1 MRPVD
6 ARTAD
11 DLLAIA
17 EDARERTRRED
28 PTGAASIEARYPEL
42 LETLDWYL
50 DAGQP
55 DQAFRLATALV
66 SFWMSTK
73 RIDDGDRWFARA
85 LAQPA
90 GSPSR
95 RARATYDHGYLV
107 FWAGRYDLA
116 DERFADARARAEDVG
131 DSNLVAL
138 ALAGAARVALGRDP
152 AEAARLCRDALAAT
166 EGTPASDGRSSA
178 LHVLGVALQMAG
190 DLEGARDVM
199 TSRLELA
206 RENGD
211 EFIVWVE
218 SSNLSMVERQLG
230 NLDRAE
236 APVPRCAPDRPGP
249 RRRDGDPMDHQ
260 RTRGGHGREGRARAR
275 RDAQRHGRGNAG
287 AGRRRVAARRA
298 RAVRGHAGDHR
309 GRARAGSDRT
319 RPLVGCGDVGGAGRR
334 VRTGRGRVGLDCAL
348 VAIPQDRLRNFSII
362 AHIDHGKSTLADRLL
377 ELTHTVEGR
386 QMTSQVLDSMD
397 LEREKGITI
406 KARAVRLQYTAARR
420 P

>member
-28 PTGAASIEARYPEL
+28 PTGAALTEARYPEL
-42 LETLDWYL
+42 LEALDWYF

-66 SFWMSTK
+66 PFWMSTK
-73 RIDDGDRWFARA
+73 RIDDGDRFFARA

-90 GSPSR
+90 GSEPR

-107 FWAGRYDLA
+107 FWAGRYEVA
-116 DERFADARARAEDVG
+116 NERFADARARAEDVG

-166 EGTPASDGRSSA
+166 DSTPASDGRSSA

-190 DLEGARDVM
+190 DLDGARDVM

-230 NLDRAE
+230 NLGRAE
-236 APVPRCAPDRPGP
+236 VLSREALRIVQARGDAMAVPWIINGLAAVTAAKGELERAATLNGMAAAMLERAGGEWPPDE
-249 RRRDGDPMDHQ
+249 
-260 RTRGGHGREGRARAR
+260 REQYEGTLTAVEAGLSPDAVQRARS
-275 RDAQRHGRGNAG
+275 AG
-287 AGRRRVAARRA
+287 AAMSIEEGVGFAL
-298 RAVRGHAGDHR
+298 GM
-309 GRARAGSDRT
+309 
-319 RPLVGCGDVGGAGRR
+319 RPQ
-334 VRTGRGRVGLDCAL
+334 T
-348 VAIPQDRLRNFSII
+348 
-362 AHIDHGKSTLADRLL
+362 
-377 ELTHTVEGR
+377 
-386 QMTSQVLDSMD
+386 
-397 LEREKGITI
+397 
-406 KARAVRLQYTAARR
+406 
-420 P
+420 

>member
-28 PTGAASIEARYPEL
+28 PTGAALIEERYPEL

-85 LAQPA
+85 LAEPA
-90 GSPSR
+90 GSATR

-116 DERFADARARAEDVG
+116 DERFADARAWARDIG
-131 DSNLVAL
+131 DSNLEAL

-166 EGTPASDGRSSA
+166 ETQPASDGRSSA

-230 NLDRAE
+230 NLARAE
-236 APVPRCAPDRPGP
+236 ALS
-249 RRRDGDPMDHQ
+249 
-260 RTRGGHGREGRARAR
+260 
-275 RDAQRHGRGNAG
+275 RDALRIVQARGDAMAIPWIING
-287 AGRRRVAARRA
+287 LAAVTAAKGEFERA
-298 RAVRGHAGDHR
+298 ATLNGMA
-309 GRARAGSDRT
+309 AAMLERAG
-319 RPLVGCGDVGGAGRR
+319 GDWPPDERE
-334 VRTGRGRVGLDCAL
+334 
-348 VAIPQDRLRNFSII
+348 QYE
-362 AHIDHGKSTLADRLL
+362 STLAAIDAGLPPDAIERARSS
-377 ELTHTVEGR
+377 GAA
-386 QMTSQVLDSMD
+386 MSMEQGVAYA
-397 LEREKGITI
+397 LNE
-406 KARAVRLQYTAARR
+406 AASG
-420 P
+420 

>member
-17 EDARERTRRED
+17 EDARDRTRRED

-85 LAQPA
+85 LAQAA

-152 AEAARLCRDALAAT
+152 AEAARLCRDAIAAT

-230 NLDRAE
+230 NLGRAEGLSRDALRIVQARGDAMAIPWIINGLAAVTAAKGELDRAATLNGMAAAMLERAGGEWPPDEREQYEGTLATIEGELAPE
-236 APVPRCAPDRPGP
+236 AI
-249 RRRDGDPMDHQ
+249 
-260 RTRGGHGREGRARAR
+260 ERARSS
-275 RDAQRHGRGNAG
+275 G
-287 AGRRRVAARRA
+287 AAMSVEQGVAYA
-298 RAVRGHAGDHR
+298 
-309 GRARAGSDRT
+309 
-319 RPLVGCGDVGGAGRR
+319 
-334 VRTGRGRVGLDCAL
+334 LD
-348 VAIPQDRLRNFSII
+348 
-362 AHIDHGKSTLADRLL
+362 
-377 ELTHTVEGR
+377 E
-386 QMTSQVLDSMD
+386 
-397 LEREKGITI
+397 
-406 KARAVRLQYTAARR
+406 AASG
-420 P
+420 